1 MKYLGAVV
9 GAALGKWIAYQWIVF
24 ELAYRNSPW
33 IVDGAGDVARAI
45 LDAHEVRNRFVA
57 SMWNMLL
64 PALLAVALATAVPKP
79 PEYSG
84 RPAVAQ
90 GATAL
95 VVALSLT
102 LVWACWAG
110 FRG

>member
-1 MKYLGAVV
+1 MKYLGAIV

-33 IVDGAGDVARAI
+33 IENGGGNVAQAI
-45 LDAHEVRNRFVA
+45 LGAHDVRNRFMVSVWTTLVPAVLGVA
-57 SMWNMLL
+57 I
-64 PALLAVALATAVPKP
+64 AAGVPKP

-84 RPAVAQ
+84 RPARAQ